1 MLLQNQ
7 VTLRKRVN
15 SMSTRTLVIKFYNS
29 PVDTRRH
36 FNNVYKSIYDVKTT
50 SCVYWTARLKAY
62 KTQSIHTS
70 QKDNYDVIV
79 IVMTP
84 YSFSR
89 YLNCCLHFLAMYKK
103 DLIRKIKVNFKIYD
117 VINFMQCVYWRARLK
132 AYKTQSIH
140 ASQKDNYDVIVIIM
154 TPYSFSRYLNCCLHF
169 LAMYKKDLIRKIKV
183 NFKIYDVITWETN
196 NCGTHIDQYLK
207 KERRSD
213 NENWS
218 VNRILHEKHFS

>member
-29 PVDTRRH
+29 PVDTWRR
-36 FNNVYKSIYDVKTT
+36 FNVYKSIYDVKTT

-79 IVMTP
+79 I
-84 YSFSR
+84 
-89 YLNCCLHFLAMYKK
+89 
-103 DLIRKIKVNFKIYD
+103 
-117 VINFMQCVYWRARLK
+117 
-132 AYKTQSIH
+132 
-140 ASQKDNYDVIVIIM
+140 IM

-169 LAMYKKDLIRKIKV
+169 LAMYKKDLVRKIKV
-183 NFKIYDVITWETN
+183 NFKIYDVTTWETN
-196 NCGTHIDQYLK
+196 SCGTHIDQYLK

-218 VNRILHEKHFS
+218 VNRILHEKHFSWEIMHKMWWRNYPQTVL

>member
-1 MLLQNQ
+1 MMLLQNQ

-29 PVDTRRH
+29 PVDTGRR
-36 FNNVYKSIYDVKTT
+36 FNVYKSIYDVKTT

>member
-29 PVDTRRH
+29 PVDTRRR
-36 FNNVYKSIYDVKTT
+36 FNVYKSIYDVKTT
-50 SCVYWTARLKAY
+50 QRVYWTARLKAN
-62 KTQSIHTS
+62 KAQSIQTS

-79 IVMTP
+79 IIMTP

-89 YLNCCLHFLAMYKK
+89 YLDCCLHFLAMYKK

-117 VINFMQCVYWRARLK
+117 V
-132 AYKTQSIH
+132 TTS
-140 ASQKDNYDVIVIIM
+140 
-154 TPYSFSRYLNCCLHF
+154 
-169 LAMYKKDLIRKIKV
+169 
-183 NFKIYDVITWETN
+183 ETN
-196 NCGTHIDQYLK
+196 NCGTHIDQYVK

>member
-1 MLLQNQ
+1 MMLLQNQ

-29 PVDTRRH
+29 PVDTGRR
-36 FNNVYKSIYDVKTT
+36 FNVYESIYDVKTT

-117 VINFMQCVYWRARLK
+117 VI
-132 AYKTQSIH
+132 
-140 ASQKDNYDVIVIIM
+140 
-154 TPYSFSRYLNCCLHF
+154 
-169 LAMYKKDLIRKIKV
+169 
-183 NFKIYDVITWETN
+183 TWETN